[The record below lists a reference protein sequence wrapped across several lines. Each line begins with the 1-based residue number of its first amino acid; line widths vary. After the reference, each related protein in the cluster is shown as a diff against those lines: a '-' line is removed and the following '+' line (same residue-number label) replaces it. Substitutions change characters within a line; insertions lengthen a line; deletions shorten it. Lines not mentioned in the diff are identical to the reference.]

1 MGKGILKYL
10 INNNA
15 IYKYTTLMSPYWKK
29 KEKDTEFIDTE
40 FIDTALYSHSN
51 FNDVYG
57 YSMAFWIL
65 YSEDQNSFEII
76 KISDYLNVHL

>member
-1 MGKGILKYL
+1 MGEYILKYL

-15 IYKYTTLMSPYWKK
+15 MYKYTTLMSPYWKK
-29 KEKDTEFIDTE
+29 KEKDIEFIDTG
-40 FIDTALYSHSN
+40 LYSPSN

-57 YSMAFWIL
+57 NSMALWIL
-65 YSEDQNSFEII
+65 YSESHNSFEII